1 MSLKMHSNAARVET
15 VGSTSRVELEPLRL
29 VGCWIPMPEGG
40 DSLAGLGAASTAYQ
54 TMAKTIDIASI
65 WRQARR
71 AEILMSRLAEI
82 GRAHV

>member
-1 MSLKMHSNAARVET
+1 
-15 VGSTSRVELEPLRL
+15 
-29 VGCWIPMPEGG
+29 MPEGG

-71 AEILMSRLAEI
+71 AEILMSRLAADK
-82 GRAHV
+82 RLAAARDQPMP